1 MTGGLI
7 GVKRIAK
14 ILMTATFGA
23 VLGACAAEAV
33 ARMMEGPGF
42 NVRQI
47 HEKHPRLGWVP
58 RNGTSVVTT
67 DEYRVTYEIN
77 RHGMN
82 DRPVEESVSGARVR
96 IVALGDSNTFAQG
109 VSQREAWPNLLE
121 EMLFGDDATAGTVYN
136 LGVIGYSLGQYLVRM
151 RELQNLLRP
160 QVVIIGFTMHN
171 DLYDVV
177 PPGRGGFVL
186 EPGLGRVYF
195 DLDQA
200 GGLAEFHDLVG
211 KTLPRV
217 RERRRPMSDR
227 VKDLLRE
234 HSALYRRYRRS
245 DLAMLVAA
253 WLRLDE
259 SFLPGVD
266 AALKRTLSADD
277 EYRWRLAGR
286 IVEEIAVEARA
297 HGAKVLLVNIPHLPQ
312 AYDDL
317 WAASFGTKPTHF
329 DRWVGGERLAQICRQ
344 AGIHYVDATPRFAEE
359 SRRRHKRFH
368 YRQDRHPDREGH
380 RIIAEAVRAGLIES
394 GALE

>member
-1 MTGGLI
+1 MGALAGERRV
-7 GVKRIAK
+7 VKIA
-14 ILMTATFGA
+14 LTAVFGM
-23 VLGACAAEAV
+23 VLGACGAEAV

-42 NVRQI
+42 DDRRI

-58 RNGTSVVTT
+58 RSGTFTVTT
-67 DEYRVTYEIN
+67 DEYRVTYDIN
-77 RHGMN
+77 QQGMN
-82 DRPVEESVSGARVR
+82 DSPAEESVSRARNR

-121 EMLFGDDATAGTVYN
+121 AMLFGDDATAGTVYN

-151 RELQNLLRP
+151 RELQDFLKP
-160 QVVIIGFTMHN
+160 QVVLIGFTMHN

-186 EPGLGRVYF
+186 EPSLGRVYF
-195 DLDQA
+195 DLDQT

-211 KTLPRV
+211 KTLPRA
-217 RERRRPMSDR
+217 REGRRPMSDR

-253 WLRLDE
+253 RLRLDE

-266 AALKRTLSADD
+266 TALKRTLSAHD
-277 EYRWRLAGR
+277 EYRWRLAGK
-286 IVEEIAVEARA
+286 ILEEIAVEAQA
-297 HGAKVLLVNIPHLPQ
+297 HGAKVMLVNIPHLPQ

-317 WAASFGTKPTHF
+317 WAASFGTQPSHY
-329 DRWVGGERLAQICRQ
+329 DRWIGGERLAQICRQ
-344 AGIHYVDATPRFAEE
+344 AGIHYVDTTPRFAEE
-359 SRRRHKRFH
+359 SRRRHRRFH

-380 RIIAEAVRAGLIES
+380 RIIAETVRGGLIES
-394 GALE
+394 GMLE